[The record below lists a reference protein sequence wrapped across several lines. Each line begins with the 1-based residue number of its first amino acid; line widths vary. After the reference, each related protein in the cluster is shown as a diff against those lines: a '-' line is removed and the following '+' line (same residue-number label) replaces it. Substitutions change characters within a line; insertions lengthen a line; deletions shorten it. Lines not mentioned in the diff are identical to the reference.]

1 MTDHGLNN
9 DEFVVQLADAI
20 CTHGLRLPVLAGLE
34 AGRPF
39 SFVGGQLLWLLQPFL
54 GLVISREKIG
64 QAARLMEEPEGI
76 DELIDQLEA
85 RES

>member
-1 MTDHGLNN
+1 MTHRGLDNE
-9 DEFVVQLADAI
+9 EFVVQLADAI
-20 CTHGLRLPVLAGLE
+20 CTHGLRLPALAGLE

-39 SFVGGQLLWLLQPFL
+39 SFIGGQFLWLLQPIL
-54 GLVISREKIG
+54 GLVVSRESVG
-64 QAARLMEEPEGI
+64 RAAQLLEEPEAI